1 MKKHI
6 GNFIMRG
13 VVGGFFGPIVLAV
26 IYGILGHSGV
36 IVTMTPHEVALGI
49 LTVSLLA
56 FLAAGITAI
65 YQIEQLP
72 LPIAILLHAAVLYV
86 DHLGIYLLNGWL
98 HRSLVPILIFTACF
112 IAGFAV
118 IWLIVY
124 AVNKRNTK
132 RINKQVASTD
142 FQEEE

>member
-36 IVTMTPHEVALGI
+36 IVTMTPHEVVLGI

-86 DHLGIYLLNGWL
+86 DYLVIYLLNGWL
-98 HRSLVPILIFTACF
+98 LRDRIPVFTICF
-112 IAGFAV
+112 VTGFAV

-132 RINKQVASTD
+132 RINQQVASTD